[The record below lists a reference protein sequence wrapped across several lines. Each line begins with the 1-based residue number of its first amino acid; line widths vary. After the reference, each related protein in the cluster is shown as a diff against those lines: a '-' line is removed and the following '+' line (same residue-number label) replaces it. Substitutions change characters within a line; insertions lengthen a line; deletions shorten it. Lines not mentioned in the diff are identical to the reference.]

1 MPEGIWFCCG
11 HLQFFFWHRCVR
23 SSTKIYESKRV
34 SLVPVSPKSAINML
48 FLWNVNNCI
57 FMSVNRVQAH
67 FLHCSLE
74 KGIFLIDNYEVCWT
88 SCLVG
93 VSGLLRLLFLCIAT
107 LKTKDSYLSR
117 QYFSV
122 LHPNSN
128 IPFSHQF
135 QHFLLLHL
143 LLHLQSFHHLMQ
155 TNRLRFASCDRKRL
169 KI

>member
-23 SSTKIYESKRV
+23 SSTKIYGSKRV

-122 LHPNSN
+122 LHLNSN
-128 IPFSHQF
+128 IPFSLINF
-135 QHFLLLHL
+135 NIFYLCIYYCTF
-143 LLHLQSFHHLMQ
+143 SPF
-155 TNRLRFASCDRKRL
+155 
-169 KI
+169 II

>member
-1 MPEGIWFCCG
+1 MACILWLLIAMWLMFFFGLQFHRSCFPLGGSYLILLKIYYAECGGGRMPEGIWFCCG

-23 SSTKIYESKRV
+23 SSTKIYESKCV

-57 FMSVNRVQAH
+57 FMSINRVQAH

-93 VSGLLRLLFLCIAT
+93 VRFTQGFLSI
-107 LKTKDSYLSR
+107 
-117 QYFSV
+117 
-122 LHPNSN
+122 
-128 IPFSHQF
+128 
-135 QHFLLLHL
+135 
-143 LLHLQSFHHLMQ
+143 
-155 TNRLRFASCDRKRL
+155 
-169 KI
+169 